1 MTLIS
6 IIVYNLLI
14 FLPVKS
20 DEQFNFD
27 VTEIEIKE
35 KGNIIEGNKKGLVT
49 TNDGIYVYADYFK
62 YNKSLN
68 ILNARGNVKIIDKVK
83 NFTFFS
89 NEIVYLKDKEIIFSN
104 TSSKAISDNLSITSD
119 KFKYNKFSNVLYTKG
134 NVKLIDTEK
143 EQSFYLMNLIISKMK
158 IKYFLWLYK

>member
-1 MTLIS
+1 MKNKFLILVS
-6 IIVYNLLI
+6 ILIYNLLI

-20 DEQFNFD
+20 DDQFNFD
-27 VTEIEIKE
+27 VTEIEIKD

-49 TNDGIYVYADYFK
+49 TNDGINIYADYFK

-68 ILNARGNVKIIDKVK
+68 ILNAKGNVKIIDKVK

-104 TSSKAISDNLSITSD
+104 TNSKAISDNFTL
-119 KFKYNKFSNVLYTKG
+119 FP
-134 NVKLIDTEK
+134 
-143 EQSFYLMNLIISKMK
+143 
-158 IKYFLWLYK
+158 